1 MPTIQ
6 VEAHLSRRDLLKAA
20 EQLDPAE
27 FQQFVAE
34 VLGLRAR
41 RQAPPLSAAESEL
54 LLRVNRGLP
63 EDLQGRYRDL
73 IDKRRQQIL
82 TPEEHSELLHLTDQ
96 VEQLEANR
104 LVALSELAQLRQMSL
119 PALMTSL
126 GLRAPAHE

>member
-6 VEAHLSRRDLLKAA
+6 VEARLSWHDLLKAT

-41 RQAPPLSAAESEL
+41 RQAPHLSAAESRL
-54 LLRVNRGLP
+54 LLIVNRGLP
-63 EDLQGRYRDL
+63 EGLQQRYRDL
-73 IDKRRQQIL
+73 LAKRRQHIL
-82 TPEEHSELLHLTDQ
+82 TPEEHGELLRLSDQ
-96 VEQLEANR
+96 VEDYQADR
-104 LVALSELAQLRQMSL
+104 LTALSELAQLRHTTL
-119 PALMTSL
+119 PELMADL